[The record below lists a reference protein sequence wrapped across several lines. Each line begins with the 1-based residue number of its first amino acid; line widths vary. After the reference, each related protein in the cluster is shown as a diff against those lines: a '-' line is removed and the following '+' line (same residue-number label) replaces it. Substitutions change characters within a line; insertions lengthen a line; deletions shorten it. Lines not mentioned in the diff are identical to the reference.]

1 MKTGVGSSGIGA
13 ETAGGLR
20 NVLGGE
26 LGTEGAGQGVKDSRH
41 PTVNDTVRSRR
52 WVLGILVLCSSFYA
66 DIYA

>member
-26 LGTEGAGQGVKDSRH
+26 LGTERGQVKGLRTPDS
-41 PTVNDTVRSRR
+41 PQ
-52 WVLGILVLCSSFYA
+52 
-66 DIYA
+66 